1 MNELKLVASALVV
14 GACVAG
20 CSTPTATY
28 KTVDENGKEQ
38 TVQVTDA
45 SGKAVPMPE
54 NSKETIEKLLPQLKA
69 MIEKM
74 LRDAVAQGATD
85 VKRAV
90 PDDAA
95 IQKLAGRALT
105 EDEMKVLRA
114 AAGNFMRDGEKT
126 IIVKAQVDEIIGK
139 MMPAAKELLRQKQ
152 YAKVREL
159 IWRASTTDNEDVNE
173 GVRKVGIEFLNVR
186 VNPENWVVIEKD
198 LTSTTEGYLGKEAFD
213 EAEKFL
219 KAYPRI
225 RTYSTK
231 IDERLKAVQ
240 DEVVRLGVDA
250 KGVEPIRKQTGE
262 LVAAAAKIL
271 DVQDDVTNTVKS
283 VTLTKSAAVNPDLE
297 AYEKKLAEYKET
309 LIRYNC
315 TKENAEKIVES
326 FKKSIAPFL
335 AELKKD
341 AVLETQTDKKEFTI
355 LGTMAVNKR
364 TDALVAGL
372 LEKVAAAKAAAEKAK
387 FDAALAA
394 AIKALRE
401 KVAALVAQGKFDE
414 AREVIW
420 QAAATGNLAMDV
432 PIFAEGEKL
441 LREEVNPKHWI
452 AIESEIKAVVKEK
465 VAANEYDACLKYLDE
480 YKRIRQH
487 SIVLDQQLARVREEA
502 EVLGANPEAAV
513 KKAQEACAMV
523 EEAKKLVDHLDQIKV
538 ASEKPTEED
547 TKAYEKELQ
556 AYREKL
562 ARYHAEPD
570 YVEAVV
576 SRLDAALRSLMRK
589 PGTAAAGQLLLGTN
603 AINDRLG
610 KLLAAQRALVEGQ
623 KIAWQ
628 KAQFEAQYNDLI
640 KRVRAAVAKG
650 EFTKA
655 REIIRDEKLVGNPV
669 SDAALYALRI
679 GLLNSVVNPRQLAVL
694 LEEIDQKTK
703 AFIEAEDFKGL
714 AEYIKNYPY
723 VHDDYAQIRQS
734 LNGVEK
740 AMIGLDLAESPAT
753 DYVASANAKVVD
765 ILEERTGSWMPNF
778 DFGALEAALTNV
790 AMAVEAQYYEPDEIK
805 GFCLQVK
812 AEVKELLAERFAPIT
827 TKELNAALGRALE
840 PAVLVAATGIANQEY
855 LALLDQIDK
864 EVSMDAQIAMAEE
877 AISRQ
882 LGIVCEKASFKVN
895 AILGEYS
902 RAFRLLKKKA
912 TLSKAEATSL
922 VLGAAY
928 LDQPAVIPFALKL
941 GADIN
946 GVSAR
951 DTRKRTALMLAI
963 DAQNLSLLKLLV
975 EAGASATATDAA
987 GNSVLHYAV
996 KSGSVSAVRA
1006 IAKAASMVVANAAG
1020 ETPLFEAVKR
1030 NQEAMVQ
1037 TVIDLVEEKKR
1048 GDFVNMADK
1057 SGLTAFALA
1066 AKMGARDVLDALAAA
1081 GALYSEK
1088 DLILAEEGDHIAVA
1102 QWLVA
1107 QGADVNAP
1115 GVMAKACPAKAT
1127 GRYLIHA
1134 GGVGD
1139 HTCEA
1144 CKPADKRA
1152 EADAVKSAAAGN
1164 PEKKVEAEGTIT
1176 FKVSE
1181 EKLK

>member
-1 MNELKLVASALVV
+1 MNELKFVASAMMV
-14 GACVAG
+14 GALVAG

-28 KTVDENGKEQ
+28 KTVDENGKEK

-45 SGKAVPMPE
+45 TGKAVPMPE
-54 NSKETIEKLLPQLKA
+54 NSKETIEKLLPQLK
-69 MIEKM
+69 MKIELM
-74 LRDAVAQGATD
+74 LREAVAQGTID

-90 PDDAA
+90 PSDAE
-95 IQKLAGRALT
+95 IQKLAGRTLT
-105 EDEMKVLRA
+105 EEELKVLRA
-114 AAGNFMRDGEKT
+114 AAGNFMRDGEKS
-126 IIVKAQVDEIIGK
+126 IIAKARIDEIVAK
-139 MMPAAKELLRQKQ
+139 MMPAAKELLKQKQ

-159 IWRASTTDNEDVNE
+159 VWRASTTDNEDVNE

-186 VNPENWVVIEKD
+186 VNPENWTVIEKN
-198 LTSTTEGYLGKEAFD
+198 LTSTTESYLGKEAFG

-219 KAYPRI
+219 KSYPRI

-231 IDERLKAVQ
+231 IDEQLKAVQ

-250 KGVEPIRKQTGE
+250 KGIEPIRKQTGE
-262 LVAAAAKIL
+262 LVAAAAKIV
-271 DVQDDVTNTVKS
+271 DVQDDVTNSVKS

-315 TKENAEKIVES
+315 TKENAEKIVAS
-326 FKKSIAPFL
+326 FKESIAPLL
-335 AELKKD
+335 ANLKKA
-341 AVLETQTDKKEFTI
+341 AVMETQTSKKEFTI

-364 TDALVAGL
+364 TDALVADL
-372 LEKVAAAKAAAEKAK
+372 LKKVEAAQAAAEKAK

-401 KVAALVAQGKFDE
+401 KVLALVAQGKFDE

-432 PIFAEGEKL
+432 PIFAEGETL

-465 VAANEYDACLKYLDE
+465 IAANEYDACLKYLDG

-502 EVLGANPEAAV
+502 EVLGADPEKAV

-523 EEAKKLVDHLDQIKV
+523 EEAKKLVDHLDQIK
-538 ASEKPTEED
+538 ATSEKPTEED
-547 TKAYEKELQ
+547 TKAYQKELQ

-562 ARYHAEPD
+562 ALYHAEPG
-570 YVEAVV
+570 YVKEIVN
-576 SRLDAALRSLMRK
+576 RLDAALRALMRK

-603 AINDRLG
+603 AINDRLA
-610 KLLAAQRALVEGQ
+610 KLLAAQRALIEG
-623 KIAWQ
+623 KKVAWQ

-655 REIIRDEKLVGNPV
+655 REMIRDEKLVGNPV

-679 GLLNSVVNPRQLAVL
+679 GLLNSVVNPRQLEAL
-694 LEEIDQKTK
+694 LEEIDEKIK
-703 AFIEAEDFKGL
+703 AFVDAEDFKGL

-740 AMIGLDLAESPAT
+740 AMVGLDLTADTAA
-753 DYVASANAKVVD
+753 DYVAGTNVKITDV
-765 ILEERTGSWMPNF
+765 LEKRTGAWAPNF
-778 DFGALEAALTNV
+778 DFAELEAALTNV
-790 AMAVEAQYYEPDEIK
+790 ATAVKAQYYKPEEIK
-805 GFCLQVK
+805 SFCLKIK
-812 AEVKELLAERFAPIT
+812 AEVAEMLAERFAPIT

-840 PAVLVAATGIANQEY
+840 PAIVVATTGIAKQEY

-882 LGIVCEKASFKVN
+882 LGIVCDKASFKVN

-922 VLGAAY
+922 ILGAAY
-928 LDQPAVIPFALKL
+928 LDQPTVIPFALKL

-946 GVSAR
+946 GASAR

-963 DAQNLSLLKLLV
+963 DAQNLSLLKQLV
-975 EAGASATATDAA
+975 EAGASSTATDAN

-1006 IAKAASMVVANAAG
+1006 IAKAASMVVANNAG

-1037 TVIDLVEEKKR
+1037 TVIDLVDEKNR
-1048 GDFVNMADK
+1048 GSFVNMADK

-1066 AKMGARDVLDALAAA
+1066 AKMGARDVLDPLAKA
-1081 GALYSEK
+1081 GAIYSEK

-1134 GGVGD
+1134 GGVGE
-1139 HTCEA
+1139 HACEA
-1144 CKPADKRA
+1144 CKPADKCAKA
-1152 EADAVKSAAAGN
+1152 EAEKSAAAAN